1 MNRADTIRRSRIVL
15 LFLIV
20 VFAATVVLC
29 GCGNSKAYEEARQQ
43 VAKLESENKTLKD
56 RVKTLED
63 ESKKLTDDN
72 KKYIDDIGALK
83 RRLTDA
89 GIAETPEQGAF
100 DTCKENLKKIA
111 TALELYASDNKGAFP
126 KKLAKMCPNP
136 KYLEFIPTCPSVT
149 KDTYSDGYDL
159 SKDKK
164 SYTVYCLG
172 KNHENVSVKEN
183 FPAYNKTSGLVV
195 ENLKKEE
202 KKEDE

>member
-1 MNRADTIRRSRIVL
+1 MNRADMIRKSRIL
-15 LFLIV
+15 SLFLVV
-20 VFAATVVLC
+20 VFAAAVVLC
-29 GCGNSKAYEEARQQ
+29 GCGNSKAYDEAKQSL
-43 VAKLESENKTLKD
+43 AKLQSENQTLKD

-63 ESKKLTDDN
+63 ENKKLTDDN
-72 KKYIDDIGALK
+72 KKGIEDLGALK

-89 GIAETPEQGAF
+89 GIAETPEQGNF

-126 KKLAKMCPNP
+126 KKLGKMCPNP
-136 KYLEFIPTCPSVT
+136 KYLEFIPTCPSVS

-164 SYTVYCLG
+164 AYTIYCLG
-172 KNHENVSVKEN
+172 KNHENVFVKEN
-183 FPAYNKTSGLVV
+183 YPAYNKTAGLEV
-195 ENLKKEE
+195 ENIKKED

>member
-1 MNRADTIRRSRIVL
+1 MNRADTIRRRRILSL
-15 LFLIV
+15 LLLIV
-20 VFAATVVLC
+20 FATTVVLC
-29 GCGNSKAYEEARQQ
+29 GCGNSKAYEDAKQQ
-43 VAKLESENKTLKD
+43 VAKLQSENQTLKD

-63 ESKKLTDDN
+63 ENKKLTDES
-72 KKYIDDIGALK
+72 KKSIDDIGALK

-89 GIAETPEQGAF
+89 GIAETPEQGNF

-126 KKLAKMCPNP
+126 RKLQKMCPNP
-136 KYLEFIPTCPSVT
+136 KYLEFIPTCPSVN
-149 KDTYSDGYDL
+149 KDTYSDGYEL

-164 SYTVYCLG
+164 AYTVYCLG

-183 FPAYNKTSGLVV
+183 YPAYNKTAGLEV
-195 ENLKKEE
+195 ENVKKEE

>member
-1 MNRADTIRRSRIVL
+1 MNRADMIRKSRIL
-15 LFLIV
+15 SLFLVV
-20 VFAATVVLC
+20 VFAAAVVLC
-29 GCGNSKAYEEARQQ
+29 GCGNSKAYDEAKQQ
-43 VAKLESENKTLKD
+43 LAKLQSENQTLKD

-63 ESKKLTDDN
+63 ENKKLTDDN
-72 KKYIDDIGALK
+72 KKGIEDLGALK

-89 GIAETPEQGAF
+89 GIAETPEQGNF
-100 DTCKENLKKIA
+100 DTCKENLKKVA

-136 KYLEFIPTCPSVT
+136 KYLEFIPTCPSVS

-164 SYTVYCLG
+164 TYTVYCLG
-172 KNHENVSVKEN
+172 KNHENVFVKEN
-183 FPAYNKTSGLVV
+183 YPAYNKTAGLEV
-195 ENLKKEE
+195 ENIKKED